1 MKKIAGGVTA
11 ANGFLANETQAGIK
25 YVGRSDMALVYS
37 IVPTVAAGTFTT
49 NVVKAAPVRWDMK
62 LLAEKQPIQAVVLNS
77 GTANACTGEQGDIN
91 NQKMAEAVAEG
102 LGIAATSVWTASTGV
117 IGRQL
122 PMDKVTAGAAALT
135 ENLEASLEA
144 GNRAA
149 KAIMTTDTVE
159 KECAV
164 QFEISGKTVTL
175 GGMSK
180 GSGMI
185 HPNMA
190 TMLGVITTDAVISQ
204 AMLQKATSDAVK
216 KSFNMISVDRDTSTN
231 DSLMVMA
238 NGLAE
243 NAEINAEGADYDTFY
258 EAMLYVLTF
267 LAKKMAADGE
277 GASKLI
283 ECKVINAASEE
294 QAVTLSKSVIT
305 SNLTKAAVYGNDAN
319 WGRILCAMGY
329 SGVQFDPD
337 KIDLTIEGR
346 ETEDGPL
353 TAGVSL
359 KLVENGVGTDYSE
372 EVATEIL
379 KSKIVTAIADMKCG
393 SASATAWGCD
403 LTHEYVNI
411 NADYRS

>member
-122 PMDKVTAGAAALT
+122 PMDKVVAGAAALT

-164 QFEISGKTVTL
+164 QFEIGGKTVTL

-204 AMLQKATSDAVK
+204 EMLQKATSDAVK

-238 NGLAE
+238 NGLAG
-243 NAEINAEGADYDTFY
+243 NAEINAEGADYDTFC

-294 QAVTLSKSVIT
+294 QAVILSKSVIT

-329 SGVQFDPD
+329 SGVQFNPD
-337 KIDLTIEGR
+337 IIDLTIEGR
-346 ETEDGPL
+346 EEEDGPL

-393 SASATAWGCD
+393 SACATAWGCD

>member
-1 MKKIAGGVTA
+1 
-11 ANGFLANETQAGIK
+11 
-25 YVGRSDMALVYS
+25 
-37 IVPTVAAGTFTT
+37 
-49 NVVKAAPVRWDMK
+49 
-62 LLAEKQPIQAVVLNS
+62 
-77 GTANACTGEQGDIN
+77 
-91 NQKMAEAVAEG
+91 
-102 LGIAATSVWTASTGV
+102 
-117 IGRQL
+117 
-122 PMDKVTAGAAALT
+122 
-135 ENLEASLEA
+135 
-144 GNRAA
+144 
-149 KAIMTTDTVE
+149 
-159 KECAV
+159 
-164 QFEISGKTVTL
+164 
-175 GGMSK
+175 
-180 GSGMI
+180 
-185 HPNMA
+185 
-190 TMLGVITTDAVISQ
+190 
-204 AMLQKATSDAVK
+204 
-216 KSFNMISVDRDTSTN
+216 MISTPGASTN

-283 ECKVINAASEE
+283 ECKVINAANEE

-329 SGVQFDPD
+329 SGVEFNPD
-337 KIDLTIEGR
+337 VIDLTIEGR

-393 SASATAWGCD
+393 TACATAWGCD